1 MLVLLLALIVTP
13 LAEIAAFI
21 QIGDL
26 IGLWPTLLTVV
37 ATAVIGSILLKHQG
51 LRTLKEI
58 QRQLHDG
65 KLPVDEMLAGLC
77 LFAAG
82 LLLLTPGFITDTVG
96 FALLIPAVRL
106 WVARLVRARL
116 GERIVVQAGSPHT
129 GRPFAGDSPPGA
141 GQASGRDSRSG
152 AGVSSTVIDGSYE
165 PVGETASA
173 DLPPADG
180 PPAGAPSVDKSQ
192 WGRRS

>member
-26 IGLWPTLLTVV
+26 IGLWPTLVTVV
-37 ATAVIGSILLKHQG
+37 ATAMIGSILLRHQG

-58 QRQLHDG
+58 QRQLDSG
-65 KLPVDEMLAGLC
+65 QLPVDEMLAGLC

-82 LLLLTPGFITDTVG
+82 LLLLTPGFITDAVG

-106 WVARLVRARL
+106 WVARGVRARL
-116 GERIVVQAGSPHT
+116 GKRVVVG
-129 GRPFAGDSPPGA
+129 AGDPRRGWPGA
-141 GQASGRDSRSG
+141 GG
-152 AGVSSTVIDGSYE
+152 APRPERGSDTRQSDTVIDGSYE
-165 PVGETASA
+165 PLDEPSPG
-173 DLPPADG
+173 DD
-180 PPAGAPSVDKSQ
+180 APVDDSR
-192 WGRRS
+192 WGRRP

>member
-1 MLVLLLALIVTP
+1 MLTLLLALIVTP

-21 QIGDL
+21 QVGDL
-26 IGLWPTLLTVV
+26 IGLWPTLATVV
-37 ATAVIGSILLKHQG
+37 ATAVIGSILLRHQG

-65 KLPVDEMLAGLC
+65 QLPVDEMLAGLC

-82 LLLLTPGFITDTVG
+82 LLLLTPGFITDAIG

-106 WVARLVRARL
+106 WVARRVRARL
-116 GERIVVQAGSPHT
+116 GQRIVVQAGGSHPGPPFSGGERSPGT
-129 GRPFAGDSPPGA
+129 GEPRG
-141 GQASGRDSRSG
+141 RSG
-152 AGVSSTVIDGSYE
+152 AGHPGAVIDGSFETVDDPSRSDE
-165 PVGETASA
+165 P
-173 DLPPADG
+173 P
-180 PPAGAPSVDKSQ
+180 VDDSR